1 MRTPVTA
8 FSPFLRI
15 LATAAGWKL
24 RPWNNLDKA
33 FLGEVQVN
41 PTLGHTTYDSRSSSS
56 PQGCPTSQGFL
67 ISGNRVKKV
76 SPTVRGAAGFSMIE
90 LAVALVV
97 IAILLG
103 SILVPL
109 NTQVESRNYD
119 ETQRILERAREA
131 LLGYAAATGRFPC
144 PASLSSNGAEHF
156 LPGGSAADGR
166 CDLSVTG
173 INNVYA
179 GFLPAATLGV
189 TPVDAQGYALDAWG
203 LSPHNRIRYA
213 VSSQTVPN
221 PSLPPFPLN
230 VARPFTTQ
238 TNPPSNTLG
247 MRGAGMANISVATL
261 LQVCSSGASP
271 PVVGGSNCGPATN
284 TLTTNAIV
292 VIWSVGPNAATTGGI
307 SADESEN
314 PNPGPNGVPLNGKND
329 RVFVS
334 KTRSAGTA
342 GEFDD
347 VVTWIGPPTVF
358 NRLIQAGQLP

>member
-1 MRTPVTA
+1 MR
-8 FSPFLRI
+8 
-15 LATAAGWKL
+15 ATAYTSF
-24 RPWNNLDKA
+24 D
-33 FLGEVQVN
+33 
-41 PTLGHTTYDSRSSSS
+41 RSGS
-56 PQGCPTSQGFL
+56 PRCGT
-67 ISGNRVKKV
+67 
-76 SPTVRGAAGFSMIE
+76 GFSMIE

-131 LLGYAAATGRFPC
+131 LLGYASANGRFPC
-144 PASLSSNGAEHF
+144 PASLMAGSGAEDF
-156 LPGGSAADGR
+156 IDVAAGT
-166 CDLSVTG
+166 CGLTTTFG
-173 INNVYA
+173 NVYI
-179 GFLPAATLGV
+179 GFLPAATLGLA
-189 TPVDAQGYALDAWG
+189 PVDGNGYALDAWG
-203 LSPHNRIRYA
+203 LSPYNRLRYA
-213 VSSQTVPN
+213 VSRQTVNGIANPFTALPN
-221 PSLPPFPLN
+221 PIPAPG
-230 VARPFTTQ
+230 R
-238 TNPPSNTLG
+238 G
-247 MRGAGMANISVATL
+247 MRYAGMANISAAPL
-261 LQVCSSGASP
+261 LHVCSSGASP
-271 PVVGGSNCGPATN
+271 PVVLGLNCGTTAN

-334 KTRSAGTA
+334 RTRSAGTA